1 MCKGCGS
8 MKKTKKSSINSG
20 FTLVELIVVLVI
32 LAILAAILLPAL
44 LGYIDRAKA
53 KKDILNA
60 KNCMTATQAEL
71 SMMYANRSDT
81 DTCAINN
88 ASITSPNEYGDLMV
102 KNTDFAKSILTT
114 ADDHPYL
121 FMVGLGKY
129 DKYNDPANIHKCYT
143 CYFAVYWREKN
154 SDPIFFNGTNWVKD
168 FPWTGT
174 GQNDFEVNGEK
185 ITLQFYVISS
195 PEYNDIGT
203 MWSGLINKTVKKN
216 N

>member
-1 MCKGCGS
+1 
-8 MKKTKKSSINSG
+8 MKKSNKNRG

-32 LAILAAILLPAL
+32 LAILAAILTPAL
-44 LGYIDRAKA
+44 LGYIDRAKE
-53 KKDILNA
+53 KKDVLNA
-60 KNCMTATQAEL
+60 KNCLTATQAEL
-71 SMMYANRSDT
+71 TTMYANRSDT

-88 ASITSPNEYGDLMV
+88 IAITSPNAYGDLMV
-102 KNTDFAKSILTT
+102 KNTDFAKRILTT

-143 CYFAVYWREKN
+143 CYFAVYWREKD
-154 SDPIFFNGTNWVKD
+154 SDPIFFNGKTWVKK

-185 ITLQFYVISS
+185 ITLQFYIISS
-195 PEYNDIGT
+195 TEYNDVGS
-203 MWSGLINKTVKKN
+203 MWSGLIDKTGAKQQQ
-216 N
+216 